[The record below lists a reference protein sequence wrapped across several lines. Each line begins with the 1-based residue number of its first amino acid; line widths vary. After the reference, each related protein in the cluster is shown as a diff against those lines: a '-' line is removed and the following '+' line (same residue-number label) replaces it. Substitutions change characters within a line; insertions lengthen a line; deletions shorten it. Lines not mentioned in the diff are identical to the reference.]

1 MTRLK
6 TISASDFTPDRTSG
20 IDSATLSAAGDIV
33 STVRSGGEQ
42 ALRRYAEQFG
52 ERTGG
57 EALLL
62 GPEVMQAA
70 LDGLDADSR
79 AVLERSHARIRD
91 FAVAQKASLAPL
103 DVEIEGGRAGHTIEP
118 MERAGCYVPG
128 GRYPLPSTAL
138 MTVTSARVAGCSTVI
153 AASPRPGPE
162 VLAACAVAGADGVLA
177 VGGAHAIAALAYG
190 VGIDAGMDIIVGP
203 GNRWVTAAKRLV
215 SGDVAIDML
224 AGPSELLVLAD
235 ATADPELIAA
245 DLLAQAEHDT
255 DARPYLVTDAP
266 ELIDRVNAAIE
277 TQLAELDTAAT
288 AEVALRN
295 GAAILTSG
303 IEQSIAV
310 TDRCAPEHLEVHTRD
325 AHGVASRIR
334 HAGAVF
340 VGSASA
346 EVFGD
351 YGAGPNHTLPTGGT
365 ARTTGGL
372 SVLTFLRVRT
382 WLDVDCA
389 ASPQLAHDVAAL
401 AAMEGLAGHESSC
414 RLRSA

>member
-1 MTRLK
+1 MTRLQ

-33 STVRSGGEQ
+33 SSVRTGGEQ

-52 ERTGG
+52 ERVAG

-62 GPEVMQAA
+62 GPDVMQAA
-70 LDGLDADSR
+70 LDGLDMNSR
-79 AVLERSHARIRD
+79 AVLERAHTRIRD
-91 FAVAQKASLAPL
+91 FAAAQKRSLKAL

-138 MTVTSARVAGCSTVI
+138 MTVTSAREAGCATVV
-153 AASPRPGPE
+153 AASPCPGPE

-190 VGIDAGMDIIVGP
+190 VGLEAPMDIIVGP

-235 ATADPELIAA
+235 GTADPALIAA

-255 DARPYLVTDAP
+255 DARPYLVTDTP
-266 ELIDRVNAAIE
+266 ELIEQVNAALE
-277 TQLAELDTAAT
+277 KQLAELDTAAT

-295 GAAILTSG
+295 GAAILTSDL
-303 IEQSIAV
+303 EQSIAV

-325 AHGVASRIR
+325 AREVASRIR

-382 WLDVDCA
+382 WLEVDAA
-389 ASPQLAHDVAAL
+389 ASRTLAGDVAAL
-401 AAMEGLAGHESSC
+401 ADMEGLAGHASSC
-414 RLRSA
+414 RVRSG